1 MPTSKGYHKEDLK
14 GGGLYQFDSGTLYAH
29 HGLHIHVHY
38 VTLYLALVSSSAEE
52 CRTILGGGGRA
63 LLGLLP
69 GALGEI
75 QQAHNLVLYMLCTYQ
90 LP

>member
-1 MPTSKGYHKEDLK
+1 MPTSKGYHKECLK
-14 GGGLYQFDSGTLYAH
+14 GGGLCQFDSGTLYAH
-29 HGLHIHVHY
+29 HGLHIHVHVHY

-69 GALGEI
+69 GALAEYNSHI
-75 QQAHNLVLYMLCTYQ
+75 TL
-90 LP
+90 

>member
-1 MPTSKGYHKEDLK
+1 MKG
-14 GGGLYQFDSGTLYAH
+14 SGTLYAH

-75 QQAHNLVLYMLCTYQ
+75 QQPHNLINVLCMLHTCQ

>member
-1 MPTSKGYHKEDLK
+1 MTVEHCMHTMDCIY
-14 GGGLYQFDSGTLYAH
+14 TV
-29 HGLHIHVHY
+29 HVHY

-69 GALGEI
+69 GALAEYNSHI
-75 QQAHNLVLYMLCTYQ
+75 TL
-90 LP
+90 